1 MSKPKP
7 KKNVTKKKGQ
17 KVSIRKPSKA
27 AKSIRTGR
35 ANSKA
40 KTGGKRVKR
49 AKPVYKALAKG
60 KVSQPKKPPTTS
72 PKKAKRNVA
81 RVRFKEVGIA
91 RRKRNSE
98 RIKVSFGKT
107 KDIESKIQSFANSKK
122 LSDSIDKQLKRKK
135 GKPPKGLI
143 IIVRDK
149 KGAEAAHV
157 TRPSFVANKKNIEK
171 ELAKFTKDLK
181 KDYGKTVQQLADIK
195 KQKKNLK
202 GEVPRPRKPRKRKSE
217 TKKRFNFRVEQYEKA
232 LDKWHEG
239 ELTSHEWEGLQLG
252 GGGGEDSGYG
262 EYNPD
267 NIASID
273 LQFIY

>member
-1 MSKPKP
+1 MAKLKP

-17 KVSIRKPSKA
+17 TVPNRKRKA
-27 AKSIRTGR
+27 APKNAGRGRT
-35 ANSKA
+35 NSKA
-40 KTGGKRVKR
+40 KTSGKGVKR
-49 AKPVYKALAKG
+49 TKPINKALVKG

-107 KDIESKIQSFANSKK
+107 KDIESKIESFANSKK

-171 ELAKFTKDLK
+171 ELAKFTKELK
-181 KDYGKTVQQLADIK
+181 KDYGKFSRELADYKATGKVK
-195 KQKKNLK
+195 KL
-202 GEVPRPRKPRKRKSE
+202 RRRKRESVSKFEQRQRAYE
-217 TKKRFNFRVEQYEKA
+217 TGIF
-232 LDKWHEG
+232 
-239 ELTSHEWEGLQLG
+239 G
-252 GGGGEDSGYG
+252 GGSGGGEGDEGYHS
-262 EYNPD
+262 YNPD
-267 NIASID
+267 DIEDID